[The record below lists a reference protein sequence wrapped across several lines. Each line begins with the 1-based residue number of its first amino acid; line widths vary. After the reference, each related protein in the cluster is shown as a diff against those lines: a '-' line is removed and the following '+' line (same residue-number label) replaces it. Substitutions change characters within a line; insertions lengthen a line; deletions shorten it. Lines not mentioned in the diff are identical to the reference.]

1 MLQER
6 HTLTRRTPH
15 PRRGHI
21 YAVNTQTRSLHQHIT
36 HVHVCICMLHAHT
49 LHATHTFAIRIYV
62 AFMPCTH
69 AAYEPLRCIP
79 RTHAFQPHSCTHP
92 LCLYAAHTRHSC
104 MHVTHIHADMH
115 VTDIHIARKHAV
127 GIACYTH
134 TILTHVTRINAHCM
148 RHCTVHSTS
157 EPVHTT
163 LDCRRTV

>member
-1 MLQER
+1 MVKVFNSVDVLSFWRLCVQPVCVSTCYRNMLQER
-6 HTLTRRTPH
+6 HTLTRRTLH

-21 YAVNTQTRSLHQHIT
+21 YAVNTQTRSSYQHIT

-49 LHATHTFAIRIYV
+49 LHAIHTFAIRIYV

-104 MHVTHIHADMH
+104 TPHACMPQAC
-115 VTDIHIARKHAV
+115 TLQTYTLRAR
-127 GIACYTH
+127 
-134 TILTHVTRINAHCM
+134 M
-148 RHCTVHSTS
+148 Q
-157 EPVHTT
+157 
-163 LDCRRTV
+163 